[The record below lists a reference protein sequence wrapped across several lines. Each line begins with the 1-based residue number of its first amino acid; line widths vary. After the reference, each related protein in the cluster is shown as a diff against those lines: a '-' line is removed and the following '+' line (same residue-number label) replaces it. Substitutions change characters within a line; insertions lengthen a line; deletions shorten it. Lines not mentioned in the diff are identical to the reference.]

1 MHYVILLLW
10 KGELKKQNEEELLIG
25 PNKQKETTNIESMW
39 EDSIRSMC

>member
-10 KGELKKQNEEELLIG
+10 KGESKQNEEEFFIG
-25 PNKQKETTNIESMW
+25 PNEQKETTNIESMW